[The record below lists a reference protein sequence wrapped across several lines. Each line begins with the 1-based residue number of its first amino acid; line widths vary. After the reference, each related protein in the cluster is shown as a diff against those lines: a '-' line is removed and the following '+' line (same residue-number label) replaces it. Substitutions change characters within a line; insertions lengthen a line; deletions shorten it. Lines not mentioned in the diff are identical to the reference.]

1 MNKGILIVFILGFF
15 GTVAGLYNLMS
26 EGVTTVHMACTI
38 SSIALIGVAY
48 DNYIKI

>member
-1 MNKGILIVFILGFF
+1 MNKGILIVFILGFL

-26 EGVTTVHMACTI
+26 EGVNTVNMACTI

-48 DNYIKI
+48 DNYIKN